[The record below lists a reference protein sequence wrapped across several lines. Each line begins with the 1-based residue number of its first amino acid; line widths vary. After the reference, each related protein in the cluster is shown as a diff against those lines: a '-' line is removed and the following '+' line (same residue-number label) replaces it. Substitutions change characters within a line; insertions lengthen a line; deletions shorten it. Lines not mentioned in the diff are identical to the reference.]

1 MISTSETISKMI
13 EILSSLPTIGK
24 KSALRLTLFLLRQP
38 DEFVKKFAET
48 LLELKNK
55 LQLCPICFNFTE
67 QIPCMICSSS
77 SRQTNV
83 ICVVEQPDDVL
94 AIEKT
99 KEFNG
104 VYHVLHGVISHFDGL
119 SISKLKINELVER
132 AKNAKEIIF
141 ALNPSVEGEVT
152 IQYLIKLLRPL
163 NIKMTRIAR
172 GLPIGIELQFADD
185 ATILN
190 AIENRIEVR

>member
-1 MISTSETISKMI
+1 MI

-38 DEFVKKFAET
+38 DEFLKKFAET

-55 LQLCPICFNFTE
+55 VQLCPNCFNFTE
-67 QIPCMICSSS
+67 QIPCMICSSP

-172 GLPIGIELQFADD
+172 GLPIGTELQFADD